1 MGGLMDAV
9 KSQAGPPSRRDRAR
23 ATRLR
28 IIRAAHQ
35 RFITHGYTGTRMS
48 DIAADAGVAVQTVY
62 FVFHTKAELLNACYE
77 SAVLGE
83 THPVPPQ
90 QQPWHSAL
98 EHAPD
103 AATAWRHFAAGYS
116 QIAAR
121 VAALDDVVR
130 SAGHEPDAAAVR
142 ARHEELRRDGY
153 ARIIARLSER
163 FGLNPLLDAGQATD
177 LMLTL
182 GGNAVYRTLVL
193 DYGWPH
199 ETFVDWLAR
208 SLCQQLTPSA
218 DASTTDRSVEK
229 KRT

>member
-1 MGGLMDAV
+1 MIGNPLQFDRVLHSAMQSAIGKGGVGVVVLP
-9 KSQAGPPSRRDRAR
+9 G
-23 ATRLR
+23 
-28 IIRAAHQ
+28 
-35 RFITHGYTGTRMS
+35 
-48 DIAADAGVAVQTVY
+48 DIAGADAPA
-62 FVFHTKAELLNACYE
+62 LL
-77 SAVLGE
+77 
-83 THPVPPQ
+83 PP
-90 QQPWHSAL
+90 
-98 EHAPD
+98 AP
-103 AATAWRHFAAGYS
+103 ATAS

-142 ARHEELRRDGY
+142 ARHEALRRDGY

-163 FGLNPLLDAGQATD
+163 FGLNPLLNAGQATD

-193 DYGWPH
+193 DYGWRH
-199 ETFVDWLAR
+199 ETFVDWLGR

>member
-1 MGGLMDAV
+1 MPTV
-9 KSQAGPPSRRDRAR
+9 KDQPAKQPRRDRAQ

-28 IIRAAHQ
+28 IIQAARQ
-35 RFITHGYTGTRMS
+35 RFVRHGYTGTRMS

-130 SAGHEPDAAAVR
+130 S
-142 ARHEELRRDGY
+142 
-153 ARIIARLSER
+153 
-163 FGLNPLLDAGQATD
+163 
-177 LMLTL
+177 
-182 GGNAVYRTLVL
+182 
-193 DYGWPH
+193 
-199 ETFVDWLAR
+199 
-208 SLCQQLTPSA
+208 
-218 DASTTDRSVEK
+218 
-229 KRT
+229 